1 MVIECKSCSKKF
13 NLDENLLKPT
23 GSRVRC
29 SKCGTIFH
37 ACPAPI
43 RSHPNPT
50 READGMAEDP
60 DQGQCDAPFFEKR
73 KYPRVPVSIPVLCDA
88 LDLEGKPCD
97 IHVGAIKEVSQA
109 GLAIEL
115 FTTPISEQVSLSV
128 VDVENRD
135 VQIKAKV
142 VHSRIKSFMT
152 WIGLSLT
159 GPPMEIDYFV
169 AQVMQTHQTSCSADR
184 MVQI

>member
-1 MVIECKSCSKKF
+1 MVIECKSCSRKF
-13 NLDENLLKPT
+13 NLDENLLKPA
-23 GSRVRC
+23 GSRVQC

-43 RSHPNPT
+43 SSHPNPT

-88 LDLEGKPCD
+88 IDLEGKPCD
-97 IHVGAIKEVSQA
+97 IHVSAIKEISQT

-115 FTTPISEQVSLSV
+115 FTTTISEQVSLNMSESRS
-128 VDVENRD
+128 DSSWRPLSDSWWPLTRILSNRKF
-135 VQIKAKV
+135 QIAV
-142 VHSRIKSFMT
+142 RRVFSSN
-152 WIGLSLT
+152 
-159 GPPMEIDYFV
+159 PN
-169 AQVMQTHQTSCSADR
+169 
-184 MVQI
+184 